1 MVCVPEESRY
11 NLDSSKNFSMQEF
24 QNMKFCCTSCLGRDM
39 INDTDSDSLNEISN
53 LIIENKDKSEKKKK
67 DKSVEIKESSICIEE
82 INFEE

>member
-1 MVCVPEESRY
+1 
-11 NLDSSKNFSMQEF
+11 
-24 QNMKFCCTSCLGRDM
+24 LGRDM